1 MAGPLFRVERLM
13 SLIKHRL
20 ASANILAAVL
30 ACTAAA
36 PLKAFDRQTVQEE
49 YDYII
54 ARGYL
59 TTPQEHLENRVR
71 ISNLE
76 WGCDDVYPLFIKGT
90 TFNPPVDHAAK
101 GFDTSKRTWGP
112 AAYSDGPLKIG
123 FQGHVPAFASAL
135 KILIVENYNTGNS
148 TGVKQGTAQVDDK
161 FARGSSYDGYLNEAM
176 YRPNLDVFF
185 YAPPEAKGV
194 AFMDYPTGVV
204 HEIQAKKETIVSAST
219 FDSPQLPIISASID
233 IVHENVNVGQHL
245 NDHSV
250 FSIMAKS
257 TPEFLT
263 SDMAQEEFY
272 ARGTGQYKAPRQISA
287 DMLREIGAGLENY
300 DFYPNGPTPCY
311 TPKGDE
317 NYISLMASSLV
328 ALSRGNV
335 SLQSNS
341 MAVFPVK
348 NIADETQYFANP
360 TDETISIAS
369 FKYLRKILAQPC
381 MSQYT
386 VGPNNGEV
394 SPGPNLNNDDAEGI
408 MAYMRQNTV
417 PKCHASGTCRMLP
430 EKDGDD
436 VDPSLKVHGVDGLKV
451 ADCSVIPV
459 PPDLNVGATVHMIGE
474 KAAEMIRK
482 DWDNL

>member
-13 SLIKHRL
+13 SLHRL

-54 ARGYL
+54 ARGYSM
-59 TTPQEHLENRVR
+59 TPQEHLENRVLRAVR

-101 GFDTSKRTWGP
+101 GFNTSKRTWGP

-123 FQGHVPAFASAL
+123 FQGYVPAFA
-135 KILIVENYNTGNS
+135 

-233 IVHENVNVGQHL
+233 IVHENANVGQHL
-245 NDHSV
+245 NDHFV
-250 FSIMAKS
+250 FSIMARS
-257 TPEFLT
+257 TPEFSP

-272 ARGTGQYKAPRQISA
+272 ARVTGQYKAPRSHIEYLYKS
-287 DMLREIGAGLENY
+287 

-341 MAVFPVK
+341 MAVFP
-348 NIADETQYFANP
+348 YFANP
-360 TDETISIAS
+360 TDETIYIAS